1 MPFHPDRI
9 DGAAEWAKLPPDVQ
23 ARIGAGAIELIAP
36 LRRLR
41 PPAPAETDQPR
52 CG

>member
-1 MPFHPDRI
+1 MSYHPDRI
-9 DGAAEWAKLPPDVQ
+9 DGTAEWAKLPPDVQ
-23 ARIGAGAIELIAP
+23 TRIGAAAIELIAA
-36 LRRLR
+36 LRRLW